1 MALTSEGPENAQPPA
16 SNPTVS
22 AVEAALLGSW
32 SRDEID
38 DWVSRVMA
46 ELLGERVTSTLF
58 RAGRIDAVY
67 GLLVESGQRRLLKV
81 HRRPVDI
88 EGRRLVNRA
97 QSLLADAGLPCA
109 TPLAGPSIVDDQVV
123 SVESLLPAGQP
134 GDGFNAGVQ
143 MAVAEGLA
151 QQVTLLAAHPDVID
165 GIRRPPAW
173 CYYERGAWG
182 ATHDPI
188 FDFRTTPSEYAW
200 LRDYAQDAADEL
212 NTTRTDARVVAAHA
226 DWYCGNLRFDGDR
239 LVAAFDWD
247 LFADRE
253 PVVAGITAGMFSAGT
268 SGPAGPPTPQAA
280 AGFLRDYEIAR
291 AIRFSPVERTLAQ
304 AAVRW
309 SLAYTAR
316 CDVTQAHGGPFPPGS
331 ALDLLTRQRGDY
343 VDLDW

>member
-1 MALTSEGPENAQPPA
+1 M
-16 SNPTVS
+16 
-22 AVEAALLGSW
+22 
-32 SRDEID
+32 
-38 DWVSRVMA
+38 SRVMA
-46 ELLGERVTSTLF
+46 EVLGERVTSTLF

-67 GLLVESGQRRLLKV
+67 GLLVESGQRRLLKL

-151 QQVTLLAAHPDVID
+151 QQVTLLAAHSDVID
-165 GIRRPPAW
+165 GIGRPPAW

-200 LRDYAQDAADEL
+200 LQDYAQDAADEL

-226 DWYCGNLRFDGDR
+226 DGTAATCGSTGTVWSPHSTGTSSRTANQSWRASRLGCSAPEPPDRRGRRLHRRPQASCATTRSPGRSGSHRSSGPWPRRLFDGAWRTPHSATSPR
-239 LVAAFDWD
+239 L
-247 LFADRE
+247 
-253 PVVAGITAGMFSAGT
+253 TAGRS
-268 SGPAGPPTPQAA
+268 P
-280 AGFLRDYEIAR
+280 RDR
-291 AIRFSPVERTLAQ
+291 PST
-304 AAVRW
+304 
-309 SLAYTAR
+309 
-316 CDVTQAHGGPFPPGS
+316 C
-331 ALDLLTRQRGDY
+331 
-343 VDLDW
+343 